1 MVGTQ
6 QGQKQAI
13 SAPEA
18 SGHLSSGLLADS
30 QMTNCNKP
38 SVAVLG
44 SLGEWSLGAGGS
56 GDSAQKA
63 SQKYLQAV
71 REWEQSW
78 WETWCKGPE
87 AAETYGFPTGREV

>member
-6 QGQKQAI
+6 QGQKQTV
-13 SAPEA
+13 SALEA
-18 SGHLSSGLLADS
+18 SGHLSSGLLTDL
-30 QMTNCNKP
+30 QMTNSNKP
-38 SVAVLG
+38 SVAVLRAW
-44 SLGEWSLGAGGS
+44 GEWSLRAGGS

-71 REWEQSW
+71 REREQSW
-78 WETWCKGPE
+78 WETWCRGPK